1 MTQEIKIPDEIV
13 LNKIYYIRNQKVML
27 DFDLAELYAVENRA
41 LKQAIKRNNRRFPED
56 FMFQLT
62 KEEWQ
67 ELITNCDKFPQNLK
81 HSPVTP
87 LAFTE
92 QGVTMLSCI
101 LNSEH
106 AIHIN
111 IQIIRVFTRIRQMLL
126 DNSTLRLEIE
136 KIKSKLD
143 KQDKNMQIVFH
154 YLDELMLQ
162 KAVPAPRKRI
172 GFKSDDL

>member
-1 MTQEIKIPDEIV
+1 
-13 LNKIYYIRNQKVML
+13 ML

-41 LKQAIKRNNRRFPED
+41 LKQAIKRNYRRFPED

-62 KEEWQ
+62 KDEWR
-67 ELITNCDKFPQNLK
+67 ELITICDKFPQNLK

-126 DNSTLRLEIE
+126 DNSALRLEIE

-143 KQDKNMQIVFH
+143 KHDKNMQVVFH
-154 YLDELMLQ
+154 YLDELMSQ

-172 GFKSDDL
+172 GYKSDDL

>member
-1 MTQEIKIPDEIV
+1 MTQKIKISDDIV
-13 LNKIYYIRNQKVML
+13 MNKIYYIRDQKVML

-41 LKQAIKRNNRRFPED
+41 LKQAIKRNYRRFPED

-62 KEEWQ
+62 KDEWQ
-67 ELITNCDKFPQNLK
+67 ELITICDKFPQNLK

-111 IQIIRVFTRIRQMLL
+111 IQIIRVFTRIRQIIL
-126 DNSTLRLEIE
+126 DNSALRLEIE

-143 KQDKNMQIVFH
+143 KHDKNMQVVFH
-154 YLDELMLQ
+154 YLDELMSQ
-162 KAVPAPRKRI
+162 KAAPAPRKRI
-172 GFKSDDL
+172 GYKSDDL

>member
-1 MTQEIKIPDEIV
+1 MTQEIKISDDIV
-13 LNKIYYIRNQKVML
+13 MNKIYYIRDQKVML

-41 LKQAIKRNNRRFPED
+41 LKQAIKRNYRRFPED

-62 KEEWQ
+62 KDEWR
-67 ELITNCDKFPQNLK
+67 ELITICDKFPQNLK

-126 DNSTLRLEIE
+126 DNSALRLEIE

-143 KQDKNMQIVFH
+143 KHDKNMQVVFH
-154 YLDELMLQ
+154 YLDELMSQ

-172 GFKSDDL
+172 GYKSDDL

>member
-13 LNKIYYIRNQKVML
+13 LNKIYYIRDQKVML

-126 DNSTLRLEIE
+126 DNSALRLEIE

-143 KQDKNMQIVFH
+143 KHDKNIQIVFH
-154 YLDELMLQ
+154 YLDELMSQ

-172 GFKSDDL
+172 GYKSDDL